1 LQYHSH
7 NNKFKLTIK
16 VQKKTWLNVRF

>member
-1 LQYHSH
+1 LQYQSH